1 MEFSR
6 PQRSQRVPMK
16 KLLQRLHQHETL
28 SRQEAKQALV
38 DITNGQMNDAQL
50 ASFITAFLMRSI
62 SIDELMGFREALLE
76 LCIKVDLGGIESID
90 IVGTGG
96 DEKDTFNI
104 STLSCF
110 LVAGAGYKVTKHG
123 NYGSSSVSGSS
134 NTLEKLGYQFTN
146 DIDTLKKQLDKAN
159 ICFFHAPKFHPAM
172 KSVAGVRKQ
181 LGLRTFFNLL
191 GPLVNPCIPTHQL
204 LGTSSLEISRL
215 YHYVMQASGQQYS
228 IVHALDGYDEISLTG
243 KVDIKNNSGHQVL
256 NPSDFNKPQLTAKQL
271 QGGETQA
278 EAVKI
283 FKNILEGNG
292 TEAQIDVVTTNAGIA
307 IKTIKPQQSIEDC
320 IQEATESLNSK
331 KALEKLLM
339 IT

>member
-1 MEFSR
+1 
-6 PQRSQRVPMK
+6 MK

-28 SRQEAKQALV
+28 SRKEAKQILI
-38 DITNGQMNDAQL
+38 DITNEKMNDTQL
-50 ASFITAFLMRSI
+50 ASFMTVFLMRSI
-62 SIDELMGFREALLE
+62 IIDELMGFRDALLE

-96 DEKDTFNI
+96 DGKDTFNI

-110 LVAGAGYKVTKHG
+110 VVAGAGYKVTKHG

-146 DIDTLKKQLDKAN
+146 DIGTLKRQLDKAN

-191 GPLVNPCIPTHQL
+191 GPLVNPCTPTHQL
-204 LGTSSLEISRL
+204 FGTSSLEISRL
-215 YHYVMQASGQQYS
+215 YHYVMQESGKQYS

-243 KVDIKNNSGHQVL
+243 KFEIRNNQGHQVL
-256 NPSDFNKPQLTAKQL
+256 NPRDLNKKQLFPHEL
-271 QGGETQA
+271 QGGETQEA
-278 EAVKI
+278 AVKI

-292 TEAQIDVVTTNAGIA
+292 TQAQIDVVTANAGIA

-320 IQEATESLNSK
+320 IAEATEALTSK
-331 KALEKLLM
+331 KALIVLQN
-339 IT
+339 IIQ